1 MGEENKS
8 SVVYYSLN
16 EETGE
21 MKKLGKISSISE
33 CEEIKPSE
41 SENIDFGN
49 LGEGSNEEATVTIIP
64 RTITKKRFI
73 KLLMGHGYQ
82 KNQAIRMHEEYMS
95 TNKVRTKIGLMIFET
110 LYCTDP
116 SEIKIEL
123 RIGGSE
129 NVNCKPE

>member
-1 MGEENKS
+1 MGEENKPS
-8 SVVYYSLN
+8 IVCYSLN
-16 EETGE
+16 GETGE
-21 MKKLGKISSISE
+21 MKELGKISSISE
-33 CEEIKPSE
+33 IEEIKPTE
-41 SENIDFGN
+41 SENIDFDN
-49 LGEGSNEEATVTIIP
+49 LGEATVTIIP

>member
-1 MGEENKS
+1 MGEENKPS
-8 SVVYYSLN
+8 IVCYSLN
-16 EETGE
+16 GETGE

-41 SENIDFGN
+41 SENIDFGD
-49 LGEGSNEEATVTIIP
+49 LGEGFNGEATVTIIP

-82 KNQAIRMHEEYMS
+82 KNEAIRMHQEYMS
-95 TNKVRTKIGLMIFET
+95 THKVRTKIGLIMFEIF
-110 LYCTDP
+110 YPTDE
-116 SEIKIEL
+116 SEIKLEL

-129 NVNCKPE
+129 NVNCKSE